1 MSIDRRGFLKAGAAQ
16 AALLGVGMPGCATHP
31 GAAGVLPG
39 ANPFQ
44 HGVASGDPLAD
55 RVILWTRVSPQAD
68 RMVEPI
74 SVDWWI
80 ARDAAGRDRVE
91 EGRIEAVAD
100 RDYCVKLDV
109 EGLDPAT
116 EYFYRFF
123 SGAGSSRLG
132 RTRTLPDHSIDSLR
146 LAVASCA
153 NYPEGYFNAYAAIA
167 RRDDLDLVVH
177 LGDYLYEYGNGEY
190 GDGTSIDR
198 IPDPVHEIIH
208 LEDYRRRH
216 ATYKRDQDLQDAHA
230 RLAWITIWDD
240 HESANNSSRDGAK
253 NHNPE
258 RGEGSWQLRRLAAMR
273 AYYEWMP
280 IRELP
285 TGLFRS
291 FRFGDLA
298 ELIMLDTRLA
308 GRDLQAPNGDH
319 DEARNPDRSLLGERQ
334 EANFLEALSDAER
347 RGTPWKIVGQ
357 QVIISPLTSGE
368 GFFNA
373 DTWDGYRESRR
384 RVLDHLD
391 HESIEGVV
399 FLTGDYHSSWAFE
412 VPPPLGSSQRYDPET
427 GAGSRAVEFVAPAV
441 SAETLGESPGAA
453 GVFDDAT
460 SRHRHL
466 KFLDVHQH
474 GYVIVD
480 FNPER
485 VRAQW
490 MYTKNRRE
498 RSSQE
503 HGGAICE
510 SSWGTN
516 HLRRVDLDDAVTR
529 GRGLEPADSNLG
541 LAPGPHVPN
550 HGRPD
555 ASST

>member
-1 MSIDRRGFLKAGAAQ
+1 MSIDRRGFLKAGVAQ
-16 AALLGVGMPGCATHP
+16 TALLGVGMVGCATHP
-31 GAAGVLPG
+31 GASGAPPG
-39 ANPFQ
+39 SNPFQ

-68 RMVEPI
+68 RIGEPV

-80 ARDAAGRDRVE
+80 ARDAAGHDRLE
-91 EGRIEAVAD
+91 DGRVDAVAG
-100 RDYCVKLDV
+100 RDYCIKLDV
-109 EGLDPAT
+109 EGLVPAS
-116 EYFYRFF
+116 EYFYGF
-123 SGAGSSRLG
+123 STGASSSRIG
-132 RTRTLPDHSIDSLR
+132 RTRTLPDGSIDELR

-167 RRDDLDLVVH
+167 LRDDLDVVVH
-177 LGDYLYEYGNGEY
+177 LGDYLYEYANGEY
-190 GDGTSIDR
+190 ADGTAIDR
-198 IPDPVHEIIH
+198 IPDPLHEIIS

-216 ATYKRDQDLQDAHA
+216 ATYKQDQDLQDAHA
-230 RLAWITIWDD
+230 RHPWITIWDD
-240 HESANNSSRDGAK
+240 HESANNSSRDGAE

-258 RGEGSWQLRRLAAMR
+258 RGEGSWRLRRLAAIR

-285 TGLFRS
+285 TGLFRR

-319 DEARNPDRSLLGERQ
+319 DEARNTARSLLGERQ

-357 QVIISPLTSGE
+357 QVIVSPLTAGE

-384 RVLDHLD
+384 RVLDHLSD
-391 HESIEGVV
+391 ESITGVV

-412 VPPPLGSSQRYDPET
+412 VPPPLGSPEDYDPET
-427 GAGSRAVEFVAPAV
+427 GAGARAIEFVAPAV
-441 SAETLGESPGAA
+441 SSQPLGQSPGAA

-466 KFLDVHQH
+466 KFIDVHQQ

-480 FNPER
+480 LSPER

-490 MYTKNRRE
+490 MYTRNGQE

-503 HGGAICE
+503 RCGAICE
-510 SSWGTN
+510 SKWGTN
-516 HLRRVDLDDAVTR
+516 HLRRLDL
-529 GRGLEPADSNLG
+529 
-541 LAPGPHVPN
+541 
-550 HGRPD
+550 
-555 ASST
+555 